1 MPSPGSSVGS
11 RLVLGP
17 VNAVKRLLESD
28 LPFLVPAAVATV
40 IGLLQLLE
48 RYTSP
53 SYPEPTSSLPPNL
66 TRSSLSL
73 PSPPPPPPPPP
84 NIFAIPIAIT
94 IAIAPPIINDHPS
107 PQRRNELG
115 LRSVAQIVPPPV
127 GAIRLPHCAR
137 AISGRHGRLIQKIT
151 APAFFSPPSTPI
163 DFGHTERSWR
173 REGSKSCAAVRE
185 AAMEYAA
192 CNVVYVDRAARE
204 DKLVKRH
211 DPTNSATKLQNRE
224 PDAVKSPNAVEGNL
238 QTLLGTFSEVHICTT
253 GKSCISKLS
262 ELNQSSIVELIPTL
276 VLIDIPYEDP
286 YTRPSRD
293 IRTPSPSSRQHAEA
307 LYDDHIPSDAEA
319 YGLSLLQWIASEIQY
334 QSLSKLIVPVALVAI
349 PDNNSLHVAPRG
361 RTDTRMGGHLNFDP
375 FASPKRRAGVVTPL
389 DQMRTIKYLDIGAV
403 DVLTS
408 PLLPDRLP
416 SLAVHAYRAH
426 KDASKEQRALLE
438 LKRGRKRSWVGV
450 DDQKQ
455 YAYLREA
462 MVSELMDGICK
473 VGGED
478 EPISHIRITVALDR
492 REKIAAAVGSW
503 HFSAHDFTDD
513 ELLHASL
520 LMLQHAL
527 AMPELER
534 WRISTENLTSFLVA
548 SRSAYNTFVPYH
560 NFRHVVDVLQA
571 IFYFLVQ
578 LGRLPPFPYSITPHP
593 NPSPI
598 AALIR
603 PFDAL
608 TLLITAIGHDVG
620 HPGVNNAF
628 LVTLNAP
635 LAQLY
640 NDRSVLESFH
650 CAAYS
655 QILRRHWPA
664 AFQGVEM
671 RQLMINSIL
680 ATDMGLHF
688 DYMKRLGFLQEKLHE
703 NGGTDGWNGRLLED
717 QRTLACSL
725 LIKCADISNVARKYD
740 VAAQWTMILTDE
752 FARQASMEQDLGIP
766 SALFAAPVREIVEL
780 GKSQIN
786 FMNMF
791 ALPLFQGVTDV
802 MPAMGFCVDE
812 LHQNITAWER
822 KIAEEQAR
830 LRQDSEDSTMTD
842 GMFSPRTMSL
852 ATPSDATH
860 QKIGNAPS
868 LPSDAEHR
876 IKALLQKNSFAPTN
890 GVLAESDEPHH
901 KSLPEISTGEDM
913 LADVLGSGQD
923 APNEVGQLQLSF
935 ATASAPGLLDNSS
948 KHVHVLPNGEKHVNG
963 ISIMPSLV
971 TDPVVVD
978 PTPAEVEK
986 PQTAEKGRSS
996 DGTEASSS
1004 AAGDWASQ
1012 ATSATTGKMP
1022 LSPSTQGTSITSQDS
1037 NERRSLGQTPT
1048 NGSPLASASE
1058 GRSPGSPDI
1067 PGSSADFQTEGK
1079 GVMVMEKVRNLKK
1092 KPSRFRMGQLNFWKR
1107 SKSAS
1112 PPVPVPGIPRI
1123 HRRTGSEE
1131 ETLPRMPSH

>member
-1 MPSPGSSVGS
+1 
-11 RLVLGP
+11 
-17 VNAVKRLLESD
+17 
-28 LPFLVPAAVATV
+28 
-40 IGLLQLLE
+40 
-48 RYTSP
+48 
-53 SYPEPTSSLPPNL
+53 
-66 TRSSLSL
+66 
-73 PSPPPPPPPPP
+73 
-84 NIFAIPIAIT
+84 
-94 IAIAPPIINDHPS
+94 
-107 PQRRNELG
+107 
-115 LRSVAQIVPPPV
+115 
-127 GAIRLPHCAR
+127 
-137 AISGRHGRLIQKIT
+137 
-151 APAFFSPPSTPI
+151 
-163 DFGHTERSWR
+163 
-173 REGSKSCAAVRE
+173 
-185 AAMEYAA
+185 MEYAA
-192 CNVVYVDRAARE
+192 CNVVYVDRTAAE
-204 DKLVKRH
+204 DRLVKKNDATSASSAPSANLLDH
-211 DPTNSATKLQNRE
+211 DASVGVRK
-224 PDAVKSPNAVEGNL
+224 PNPVDGNL

-253 GKSCISKLS
+253 GKSCVAKLS

-286 YTRPSRD
+286 YGRPARE
-293 IRTPSPSSRQHAEA
+293 IRTPSPSSRQQVDGFVE
-307 LYDDHIPSDAEA
+307 DPRDAEA
-319 YGLSLLQWIASEIQY
+319 YGLSLLQWVSSEIQY
-334 QSLSKLIVPVALVAI
+334 QSLSKLIVPVALVSI
-349 PDNNSLHVAPRG
+349 PDNNTLQVTSRG
-361 RTDTRMGGHLNFDP
+361 RTDQRTEGYLNYNP
-375 FASPKRRAGVVTPL
+375 FATPKRRAGTATQL
-389 DQMRTIKYLDIGAV
+389 DQARTMKYLDIGAV

-408 PLLPDRLP
+408 PILPDRLP

-450 DDQKQ
+450 DDQKP

-462 MVSELMDGICK
+462 MVSGLMDGICK
-473 VGGED
+473 LGGDD
-478 EPISHIRITVALDR
+478 EPAPYVRITVALDR
-492 REKIAAAVGSW
+492 REKIASAVGSW

-513 ELLHASL
+513 ELLHAAL

-534 WRISTENLTSFLVA
+534 WRISTDNLTGFLVA
-548 SRSAYNTFVPYH
+548 SRSAYNAFVPYH

-578 LGRLPPFPYSITPHP
+578 LGRLPPYPYSSTPHQP
-593 NPSPI
+593 PISPI

-688 DYMKRLGFLQEKLHE
+688 DYMKRLGHLQEKLHE
-703 NGGTDGWNGRLLED
+703 NGGTDGWNGRLVED

-766 SALFAAPVREIVEL
+766 SALFAAPVREIIEL
-780 GKSQIN
+780 GKSQIG

-791 ALPLFQGVTDV
+791 AIPLFQGVTDV
-802 MPAMGFCVDE
+802 MPGMGFCVEE
-812 LHQNITAWER
+812 LQRNKSAWEV

-830 LRQDSEDSTMTD
+830 ARQNSEDSAMTD
-842 GMFSPRTMSL
+842 GMFSPRTMSV
-852 ATPSDATH
+852 ATPSDAAH
-860 QKIGNAPS
+860 QKTGSAPG
-868 LPSDAEHR
+868 LPSDAEHK
-876 IKALLQKNSFAPTN
+876 IKALLQKNTFTPQN
-890 GVLAESDEPHH
+890 GVLAEADEPHH
-901 KSLPEISTGEDM
+901 QSLPEISTGEGM
-913 LADVLGSGQD
+913 LAEVLSPKVEEPTGNGIS
-923 APNEVGQLQLSF
+923 QLQISF
-935 ATASAPGLLDNSS
+935 ATGSAPGPLDGPA
-948 KHVHVLPNGEKHVNG
+948 KDIHVLGNGGAHANG
-963 ISIMPSLV
+963 VTVKPSLV
-971 TDPVVVD
+971 TDADLVET
-978 PTPAEVEK
+978 PTEVEK

-1004 AAGDWASQ
+1004 AGGDWASQ

-1022 LSPSTQGTSITSQDS
+1022 LSPSTQGTSITSRDS
-1037 NERRSLGQTPT
+1037 NEKSSLGRTPT
-1048 NGSPLASASE
+1048 NGSPVAGAYEGQEVRRSDMGEGASSTD
-1058 GRSPGSPDI
+1058 P
-1067 PGSSADFQTEGK
+1067 QQEGK
-1079 GVMVMEKVRNLKK
+1079 GTVVMEKVRNLKK

-1112 PPVPVPGIPRI
+1112 PPVPVPDVPRN
-1123 HRRTGSEE
+1123 HRRTGSDQESI
-1131 ETLPRMPSH
+1131 PRNPTH